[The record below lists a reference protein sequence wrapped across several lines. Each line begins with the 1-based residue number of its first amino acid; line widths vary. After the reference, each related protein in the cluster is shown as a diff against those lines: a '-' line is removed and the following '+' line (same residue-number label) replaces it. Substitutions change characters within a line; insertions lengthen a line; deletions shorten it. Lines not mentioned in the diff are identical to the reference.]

1 MKPLSG
7 PKALRATLGA
17 VIVLVATLGSALAAN
32 IAIGNSPRGS
42 EFGQGSFTIKAC
54 DTWISLNLVA
64 GATGQ
69 YGAPAGLSALT
80 GVSVQGL
87 MPSQCPST
95 KFTFQALDSG
105 GKVLPLYRTDQT
117 ASLCSTKPFCVI
129 GKNSES
135 DLILII
141 SATGVVSLFNPDS
154 YHQLNYNST
163 TGNYTFSFTQPSQ
176 LAQTISTLT
185 VQSSAA

>member
-1 MKPLSG
+1 MNPISG
-7 PKALRATLGA
+7 PKAVRATLGA
-17 VIVLVATLGSALAAN
+17 FIVLVATLGSALAAN

-42 EFGQGSFTIKAC
+42 EFGQGTFTIKAC
-54 DTWISLNLVA
+54 DTWIALNLVA

-87 MPSQCPST
+87 MPSQCRST
-95 KFTFQALDSG
+95 KFTFQALDSS
-105 GKVLPLYRTDQT
+105 GKVLPLYRTTQ
-117 ASLCSTKPFCVI
+117 SSELCSVKPICSV
-129 GKNSES
+129 KNSES
-135 DLILII
+135 DLILSI
-141 SATGVVSLFNPDS
+141 SATGVVSIYNPDS
-154 YHQLNYNST
+154 YHQLAYNST
-163 TGNYTFSFTQPSQ
+163 TGNYTFSFTQPGQ